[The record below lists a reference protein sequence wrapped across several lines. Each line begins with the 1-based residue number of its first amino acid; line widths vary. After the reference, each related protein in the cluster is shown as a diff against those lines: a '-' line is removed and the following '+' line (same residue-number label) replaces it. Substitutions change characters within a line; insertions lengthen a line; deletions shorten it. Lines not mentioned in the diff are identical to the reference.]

1 MKPQTTDPLWSLEV
15 GSQGVARALLSLK
28 VLGEDPS
35 SPPPAA
41 GVRWLFWHFSAWS
54 QEPSSHLSAVS
65 PRLHIRSLCCVHVPP
80 FTRTPVPLEQRPP
93 SGPYFSDFL
102 CKDPISE

>member
-35 SPPPAA
+35 SPPPAS

-54 QEPSSHLSAVS
+54 LEPSSHPQAQVFHELDVQAV
-65 PRLHIRSLCCVHVPP
+65 ITKEGTAC
-80 FTRTPVPLEQRPP
+80 
-93 SGPYFSDFL
+93 
-102 CKDPISE
+102 